1 MTAHMS
7 RRGYL
12 ARTTA
17 RSQTA
22 RSVSVEDATMNQ
34 SHPPSPAEL
43 TSESVGCEQRTSR
56 MELLWPPSL
65 RARVVAAAQSLE
77 ASINEVVL
85 HCIEYGLLN
94 EQVLHAIEQA
104 ASRRR
109 TNSRLARRKDTGD
122 RAA

>member
-1 MTAHMS
+1 MTSQLNRTQCLAPAS
-7 RRGYL
+7 ARFETGY
-12 ARTTA
+12 
-17 RSQTA
+17 
-22 RSVSVEDATMNQ
+22 SVSVEDATMDDRQN
-34 SHPPSPAEL
+34 PSPAEL
-43 TSESVGCEQRTSR
+43 TSEGVGYEQRTSR

-85 HCIEYGLLN
+85 HCIEHGLSN
-94 EQVLHAIEQA
+94 EQVLHAVEQA

-109 TNSRLARRKDTGD
+109 TNSRLARRKEPGD